1 MKLTGDD
8 FEYLLES
15 ALQCVNK
22 VDVVAYNEATRIASF
37 IIARERLVPVVDY
50 QAVDKDK
57 VLASLVV
64 GIGMWY
70 AGGTG
75 QNALNAAATLAF
87 VLGNTLA
94 DYEKPSYQTLW
105 KD

>member
-8 FEYLLES
+8 LEYLLES
-15 ALQCVNK
+15 ALQCANK
-22 VDVVAYNEATRIASF
+22 VDIVAYNEATRIASF
-37 IIARERLVPVVDY
+37 IITREGLVPSVDY

-75 QNALNAAATLAF
+75 QDALDAAVTLAF
-87 VLGNTLA
+87 ILGNTLA

>member
-1 MKLTGDD
+1 MKLTSDD
-8 FEYLLES
+8 LEYLLES
-15 ALQCVNK
+15 TLQCVGR
-22 VDVVAYNEATRIASF
+22 VDIVAYNEATRIASF
-37 IIARERLVPVVDY
+37 IITRERLVPVVDY
-50 QAVDKDK
+50 QAVDADK
-57 VLASLVV
+57 ELASLVV